1 MVETVSKVIKE
12 SYNVE
17 KKKALQRLIQ
27 LRKGKYDHNTQ
38 YKTKWRGNK
47 SDTSKAKRITNQ

>member
-1 MVETVSKVIKE
+1 MIETVSKVIKE

-27 LRKGKYDHNTQ
+27 LRKGKYEHNTQ
-38 YKTKWRGNK
+38 YKTNVEGIKTILQRLRG
-47 SDTSKAKRITNQ
+47 